1 MNSRLV
7 IFCALSL
14 ALAAGA
20 GWYIINQAFDDSGA
34 SAATAAQSPPP
45 PTVQTVNGE
54 TVVVVSRDVQRA
66 SHIEVAPLAAVS
78 REPEVG
84 ADATVL
90 DLQPLFDLH
99 NRLASARADVATF
112 TAQAA
117 SSRAQY
123 ERSRALFADDRN
135 ISQKSL
141 QDTQSAMQADA
152 AKLQA
157 AQATLGGLDGA
168 MRQQFGDALANA
180 AAASESKPG
189 SKLFQRL
196 QSGQAVVL
204 RVTLPASFGTAPPAH
219 IAVDA
224 PDGHAVPAQ
233 KLSASPLAD
242 PAVQGSPW
250 LYVASVANEALPAN
264 LHTSARVPTSS
275 QALAGL
281 LVPER
286 AVVWYGGQTWVYVR
300 TAPERFTRRYVQ
312 MSNEGVVGNVG
323 DVGAH
328 GFMVTSGFHAG
339 EQIVTQG
346 AQLLLSEELKPQ
358 GIATACKDPP
368 ECDD

>member
-1 MNSRLV
+1 MNTRLIV
-7 IFCALSL
+7 LCAIASL

-20 GWYIINQAFDDSGA
+20 GWYIINQSFGDS
-34 SAATAAQSPPP
+34 SAATATAAQSPPP

-54 TVVVVSRDVQRA
+54 TVVVVSRDAQRA
-66 SHIEVAPLAAVS
+66 SHIEVAPLAAVT
-78 REPEVG
+78 REPELG

-90 DLQPLFDLH
+90 DLQPLYDLH
-99 NRLASARADVATF
+99 DRLASARADVGTF

-141 QDTQSAMQADA
+141 QDAQSVMQADQ

-157 AQATLGGLDGA
+157 AQATLGGLEGT
-168 MRQQFGDALANA
+168 MRQQFGDALAHV
-180 AAASESKPG
+180 ASAPASP
-189 SKLFQRL
+189 LLQRL
-196 QSGQAVVL
+196 QAGQAVVL
-204 RVTLPASFGTAPPAH
+204 RVTLPARFGATPPAR
-219 IAVDA
+219 ITIDA

-250 LYVASVANEALPAN
+250 LYVASEALPAN
-264 LHTSARVPTSS
+264 LRTSAHVPTSS
-275 QALAGL
+275 EALAGL
-281 LVPER
+281 LIPER
-286 AVVWYGGQTWVYVR
+286 AVVWYGGQTWAYVR
-300 TAPERFTRRYVQ
+300 TAPERFTRRYVPV
-312 MSNEGVVGNVG
+312 SEEGGL
-323 DVGAH
+323 

-339 EQIVTQG
+339 DSIVTQG